1 MKYTLLRSFFV
12 SALLIAIGTV
22 PAFGQSFTRSMPAP
36 ADGRIAPGVVGIPA
50 PAAYHS
56 AVIDTSL
63 SYYSFD
69 GLPFRIPIGTYPPGG
84 ADSKAVGIF
93 FEAPFDG
100 TIDEVHFSIYETAN
114 DPGIEG
120 TGTLRLKVTEV
131 PMTTGVDSL
140 DLDFSELE
148 VGGFPQAGNL
158 SNKIDLTSRNFELL
172 GGREY
177 FFEFVLVDES
187 ANASLDFV
195 FDAGS
200 DDMDDTDHYPARS
213 FVLVVEGEDEQYVR
227 LVDPDN
233 PDFQNLNL
241 FVEFKLS
248 RAPTAQLQVLHN
260 APAASVLDVYVND
273 TRVANNL
280 TFQDASAFVEAPAG
294 EGTLA
299 VVSGTDPD
307 NSNPLFTTDVDLTAD
322 APYLAMLYGIAGENF
337 GVGVQ
342 GLTEESTERGQ
353 VNVVVAHG
361 GVGAGPLD
369 VNILDDTGA
378 HNVVQVVAED
388 LLLGDIIMPVG
399 VDTEPPFNLE
409 VALAD
414 GTLLDVFRIDAP
426 GGGSDEV
433 SKTRVVLAVTGRGT
447 ASQPFS
453 LIQIDTDGTV
463 TDPAVVTDTEEPDAA
478 VPAHFAL
485 RGNYPNPFNPVTTIA
500 FDLAAPGFTTLK
512 VYNLLGQE
520 VATLVEGM
528 LPAST
533 HQVTFDAATLP
544 SGTYVYRLASG
555 DHTQQRLLMLV
566 K

>member
-1 MKYTLLRSFFV
+1 MKYTLLRFFFV

-36 ADGRIAPGVVGIPA
+36 ADGRIAPGVAGMPA
-50 PAAYHS
+50 PAVSPS

-93 FEAPFDG
+93 FDAPFDA
-100 TIDEVHFSIYETAN
+100 TIDEVHFAIYETSD

-131 PMTTGVDSL
+131 PMTAGVDSL

-148 VGGFPQAGNL
+148 VDGFPQAGNL
-158 SNKIDLTSRNFELL
+158 SNQVDLTSRNFELR
-172 GGREY
+172 GGRQY

-187 ANASLDFV
+187 PNASLDFV

-200 DDMDDTDHYPARS
+200 DDPDDTDHYPARS

-227 LVDPDN
+227 LVDPEN
-233 PDFQNLNL
+233 ENFQNLNL

-280 TFQDASAFVEAPAG
+280 TFQEASAFMEAPAG

-299 VVSGTDPD
+299 VVSGTDPN
-307 NSNPLFTTDVDLTAD
+307 NSNPLFTTEVNLTAD

-342 GLTEESTERGQ
+342 GLTEESSERGQ
-353 VNVVVAHG
+353 INIVVAHG

-369 VNILDDTGA
+369 VNILDDTGG
-378 HNVVQVVAED
+378 QVVAEA
-388 LLLGDIIMPVG
+388 LALGDITMPVV
-399 VDTEPPFNLE
+399 VDTEPPLNLE
-409 VALAD
+409 VAMAD

-426 GGGSDEV
+426 GGGGDDI
-433 SKTRVVLAVTGRGT
+433 SKTRTVLAVTGRGT

-453 LIQIDTDGTV
+453 LIQIEDDGTV
-463 TDPAVVTDTEEPDAA
+463 TAPAVVTDTEEPDAG
-478 VPAHFAL
+478 VPARFAL

-533 HQVTFDAATLP
+533 HQMTFDATTLP